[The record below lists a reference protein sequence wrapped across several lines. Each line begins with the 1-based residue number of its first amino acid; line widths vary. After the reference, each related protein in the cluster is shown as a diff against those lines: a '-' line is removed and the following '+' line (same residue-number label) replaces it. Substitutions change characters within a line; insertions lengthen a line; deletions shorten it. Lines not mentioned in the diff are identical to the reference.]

1 MEKKVNVN
9 SNKVCVERETYEK
22 NGNQYFAYFVKG
34 NVRGKDVKASVM
46 PLDIGGYTVLDIV
59 FNGEM
64 KADLIAT
71 PYEIKDEKTGS
82 VVSGKT
88 FSVRSI
94 DENGEIYECRIKA
107 SRQSDKQLLSMILR

>member
-1 MEKKVNVN
+1 MEKKNQ
-9 SNKVCVERETYEK
+9 NKIVVEREIYEK
-22 NGNQYFAYFVKG
+22 NGNQYFTYFVKG
-34 NVRGKDVKASVM
+34 NVRGKDVKANVM

-64 KADLIAT
+64 KAELVAT

-82 VVSGKT
+82 VVTGKT
-88 FSVRSI
+88 FSVRSV
-94 DENGEIYECRIKA
+94 DENGEIYECKIKA